1 MIVKKWKRNVFNYFK
16 MLTKCINFAAENEHN
31 VKDDLIWVIIKDG
44 PFSIE
49 TINKGIYT
57 LLIIKDYEEDWGNY
71 PQV

>member
-1 MIVKKWKRNVFNYFK
+1 

-31 VKDDLIWVIIKDG
+31 VRDDLIWVTIKDG
-44 PFSIE
+44 SFSIE
-49 TINKGIYT
+49 TIHKSSNT